1 MIGIESVIPF
11 QMGSKVSVPEC
22 PWDATMSFHFNITV
36 KATAAAR
43 LFL

>member
-1 MIGIESVIPF
+1 MIEIENIVPF
-11 QMGSKVSVPEC
+11 QMGSKVNVPES

-36 KATAAAR
+36 KATSAAW